1 MPGYS
6 LEYRFSLKCSQT
18 DTFGPIIYYFILC
31 LILLEG
37 FPDGSVVK
45 NPPANARDM
54 GLIPGQEDPLGKEM
68 ATHSSILVWKIPRT
82 EEPDGQS
89 GVTKELDM
97 TEHFNN
103 SFRVS
108 SHT

>member
-1 MPGYS
+1 M
-6 LEYRFSLKCSQT
+6 
-18 DTFGPIIYYFILC
+18 YYFILC
-31 LILLEG
+31 LILFEG
-37 FPDGSVVK
+37 FPGGSVVK
-45 NPPANARDM
+45 NPPANARGM

-89 GVTKELDM
+89 RVTKESDM
-97 TEHFNN
+97 TDHFNN

-108 SHT
+108 SLT